1 MNELGLAMGN
11 AHVKREALDAVSC
24 QYLNPQLT
32 HPIIVVNY
40 KINSKYLL
48 IFFFKKN
55 TYSIL
60 KNFLDPNRIIMS
72 SKILRSSSVEFT
84 EIL

>member
-48 IFFFKKN
+48 IFFLRK
-55 TYSIL
+55 IPIR
-60 KNFLDPNRIIMS
+60 FLRT
-72 SKILRSSSVEFT
+72 F
-84 EIL
+84 